1 MIDEQSNASPEL
13 IRTLH
18 SHGLGSTNSSTSEV
32 GQPAPCTMAY
42 NFEQQHALE
51 KGYTPR
57 VAIVTGAV
65 QGIGY
70 AIARRLAESGI
81 DIAVNDI
88 SGKSDHIDT
97 VVSELR
103 TLGRRAI
110 GVPGDVSDEEDVKKI
125 IRKTVEEL
133 GSVDIVYCY
142 FLIY

>member
-1 MIDEQSNASPEL
+1 MFVNVNRETIHHDINTIKERADKPQW
-13 IRTLH
+13 
-18 SHGLGSTNSSTSEV
+18 SSLSLV
-32 GQPAPCTMAY
+32 MAH
-42 NFEQQHALE
+42 NFDQQHALE
-51 KGYTPR
+51 KGYIPR

-88 SGKSDHIDT
+88 PSKNAHIDT

-110 GVPGDVSDEEDVKKI
+110 GVPGDVSDEEDVKQI
-125 IRKTVEEL
+125 IQRTAEEL
-133 GSVDIVYCY
+133 GSVDIVSCY
-142 FLIY
+142 FPYIQIID